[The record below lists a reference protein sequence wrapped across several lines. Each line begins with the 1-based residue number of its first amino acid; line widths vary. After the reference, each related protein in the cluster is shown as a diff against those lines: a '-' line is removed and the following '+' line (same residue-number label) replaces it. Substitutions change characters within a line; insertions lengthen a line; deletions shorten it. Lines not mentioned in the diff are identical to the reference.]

1 MYHPEWEAF
10 AGEKTKLFPTT
21 TGLKETTRC
30 PLCDQKCAGSGNA
43 IASHGKVYSW
53 SSYNVTLRGLI
64 FQLGALSRWEMEKL
78 VSQTL
83 LSKHQLGYHWWLLK
97 SDWLSAQWF
106 IHKPKNVFTINEKAT
121 SKQNKQ
127 SDFKAC
133 LKWSIKFQENERKK
147 KKFSHETFL
156 VLNVGGRWEIEF

>member
-10 AGEKTKLFPTT
+10 AEEKTKLFPTT

-30 PLCDQKCAGSGNA
+30 PLCDQECAGSGNA

-83 LSKHQLGYHWWLLK
+83 LSKHQLGYPDDFWNLIGSQHSDLFTSPKMFLL
-97 SDWLSAQWF
+97 
-106 IHKPKNVFTINEKAT
+106 
-121 SKQNKQ
+121 
-127 SDFKAC
+127 
-133 LKWSIKFQENERKK
+133 
-147 KKFSHETFL
+147 
-156 VLNVGGRWEIEF
+156 